1 MNWVKGIKGFVY
13 SNIWVAINV
22 VSLYLFVALHLDLPV
37 DFRYAGL
44 LFWATLFA
52 YNFQRLLKNVNSAS
66 YLIRSERHL
75 WIEENQTLIQ
85 FLAGVGALCT
95 LLFSIW
101 ILPPVLIL
109 LSVPA
114 LVIVMFYT
122 RRNENM
128 TALRNIPLL
137 KIFLI
142 SIVWVF
148 VVLIIPLLLL
158 EKPINSG
165 DLQFGIL
172 LFLFVAVLCIPFDI
186 RDRKVDVGKLKTIPV
201 VLGEKRSKYLAAFV
215 MLGTALW
222 AFFNEIFAF
231 PLVSFFVIP
240 SLIYTNEERSELFFA
255 GWIEGQFLLLL
266 LLELVVEVI

>member
-22 VSLYLFVALHLDLPV
+22 VSLYIFVALQLELPI
-37 DFRYAGL
+37 DYRYVGL

-52 YNFQRLLKNVNSAS
+52 YNFQRLLKNASATDKGH
-66 YLIRSERHL
+66 RSERHL
-75 WIEENQTLIQ
+75 WIEKNQGLIR
-85 FLAGVGALCT
+85 FLAGVGALGT
-95 LLFSIW
+95 ILFSIW
-101 ILPPVLIL
+101 VLPPFLML

-114 LVIVMFYT
+114 LIVVMFYT
-122 RRNENM
+122 RRNESM
-128 TALRNIPLL
+128 AALRNIPLL

-148 VVLIIPLLLL
+148 VVLIMPMLILKRTLDSNVLY
-158 EKPINSG
+158 
-165 DLQFGIL
+165 FGML

-201 VLGEKRSKYLAAFV
+201 VLGVKGSKYLAVFV
-215 MLGTALW
+215 MLGTVIWAL
-222 AFFNEIFAF
+222 FFKVYAF
-231 PLVSFFVIP
+231 PLISFFVIP
-240 SLIYTNEERSELFFA
+240 SLIYTTEDRGELFFA

-266 LLELVVEVI
+266 LLELVVKVI